1 MKRMMLVTLFLVATL
16 GAWLAGPTSVQA
28 GWMGSSDD
36 NAAPV
41 TAPAPPSTE
50 APANLASQTETDA
63 AALAGQSEQ
72 DAANLAVT
80 ADDINT
86 RIDNSEATTLR
97 LSDDIGVMADR
108 IGEMADR
115 ILWTELQIGV
125 MADRIVESEYLINA
139 GAQQSA
145 DQIQESQG
153 MMLTDGMQLR

>member
-1 MKRMMLVTLFLVATL
+1 MKRLLLVTLMLMTTL
-16 GAWLAGPTSVQA
+16 TAWLMGPSPAWAAEPTDVALAAVQGTTDLA
-28 GWMGSSDD
+28 QQS
-36 NAAPV
+36 
-41 TAPAPPSTE
+41 E
-50 APANLASQTETDA
+50 ADA
-63 AALAGQSEQ
+63 AA
-72 DAANLAVT
+72 LAVT

-125 MADRIVESEYLINA
+125 MADRIVESEYLIND

-145 DQIQESQG
+145 DQVQESQA
-153 MMLTDGMQLR
+153 MVLESLTP